1 MTRIWSLL
9 DRLAEALVAII
20 FATMLVVGL
29 LQIFH
34 RFFLNSSLSWSE
46 EAQIFGHIWIVFL
59 GIPIAY
65 RRGAHLYIETFR
77 DRLPRALGAAFDLL
91 IELTWLGFAVS
102 LMVLGHRVAEVAA
115 LQESPGLEV
124 PMSYPYYGMV
134 LGGGY
139 LLLVALRRIGGWRP
153 GRGSRR
159 IDDDLSPELA
169 AAAGQVAVAG
179 QGGDRSPGD
188 DRASGGTRR

>member
-1 MTRIWSLL
+1 MQAFWSVIDRIVEGLL
-9 DRLAEALVAII
+9 AAI
-20 FATMLVVGL
+20 FAVILVIGL

-34 RFFLNSSLSWSE
+34 RFALNSSLSWSE

-59 GIPIAY
+59 GIPVAY

-77 DRLPRALGAAFDLL
+77 DMLPQRIGAGFDLL
-91 IELTWLGFAVS
+91 IELTWFAFAVA
-102 LMVLGHRVAEVAA
+102 LMVLGYRVAEVAA

-139 LLLVALRRIGGWRP
+139 LLIVAVRRIAAWRP
-153 GRGSRR
+153 DRGSDRG
-159 IDDDLSPELA
+159 EAGGALA
-169 AAAGQVAVAG
+169 VETHGAVSAPPPRNA
-179 QGGDRSPGD
+179 Q
-188 DRASGGTRR
+188 